1 MFYHLGWMMAES
13 RILVVDDS
21 EIIREMLASY
31 LGTLGYR
38 VDVAADG
45 QSALD
50 KFLVFRYQLIISDLQ
65 MPYIDGLSLLK
76 QIKATAADTQVIILT
91 GHATLDSAVEALRL
105 GAYDYQF
112 KPLENMESFARL
124 VDRALKHH
132 DLLAE
137 NERLVE
143 ELRQANS
150 HLESQVA
157 DRTRELQ
164 IANESLLSLDRL
176 KSDFISVVSHELRTP
191 LAAIVLQTQLL
202 TQDLRSLPPDRLA
215 QAYSSL
221 ATNTRRLQIQIDNLL
236 DFALIERGELD
247 LNFKPCSMNQ
257 IARDVVDL
265 YEARA
270 AEKHLNFSLSL
281 PPTTTLS
288 VIADGP
294 RLRSAL
300 VHLVDNAVKFTPDGG
315 TITISVH
322 GMATMPGGTEPAV
335 ALAVRDNGIG
345 IPPDLQQK
353 LFTAFSQADMST
365 TRRYG
370 GMGIGLALA
379 ARILAAHRGKITFKS
394 ELGNGSL
401 FALWVPTR
409 QPESYQPQDLWRP
422 ERTMVSMM

>member
-1 MFYHLGWMMAES
+1 MTEP
-13 RILVVDDS
+13 RILIVDDS
-21 EIIREMLASY
+21 EIIREMLAAF
-31 LGTLGYR
+31 LGTIGYP

-45 QSALD
+45 ESALD
-50 KFLVFRYQLIISDLQ
+50 KFLVFKHQLIISDLQ
-65 MPYIDGLSLLK
+65 MPRMEGLTLLK
-76 QIKATAADTQVIILT
+76 QIKAENADTQVIILT

-112 KPLENMESFARL
+112 KPLDNMESFARL
-124 VDRALKHH
+124 VGRALNHYA
-132 DLLAE
+132 LLTE
-137 NERLVE
+137 NKRLVE
-143 ELRQANS
+143 ELQQANS
-150 HLESQVA
+150 QLESQVA
-157 DRTRELQ
+157 ERTRELQ
-164 IANESLLSLDRL
+164 VAYESLRSLDRL
-176 KSDFISVVSHELRTP
+176 KNDFISVVSHELRTP
-191 LAAIVLQTQLL
+191 LAALLLETHLL
-202 TQDLRSLPPDRLA
+202 TQDLRILPPDKLSRTYA
-215 QAYSSL
+215 SL

-247 LNFKPCSMNQ
+247 LNFKPCSINQ

-281 PPTTTLS
+281 PPTTALS

-322 GMATMPGGTEPAV
+322 GMATMPGGSEAAV
-335 ALAVRDNGIG
+335 AIAVRDNGIG
-345 IPPDLQQK
+345 IPSDLQQK

-379 ARILAAHRGKITFKS
+379 GRIVAAHRGKITFKS

-409 QPESYQPQDLWRP
+409 QPESEMMQETRGS
-422 ERTMVSMM
+422 ERMLAMAV

>member
-1 MFYHLGWMMAES
+1 MTDP

-21 EIIREMLASY
+21 EIIREMLASF

-38 VDVAADG
+38 VDMAADG
-45 QSALD
+45 QSAFD
-50 KFLVFRYQLIISDLQ
+50 KFLIFRYQLIISDLQ
-65 MPYIDGLSLLK
+65 MPFVDGLSLLK
-76 QIKATAADTQVIILT
+76 QVKALAAQTQVVILT

-112 KPLENMESFARL
+112 KPLDNMESFARL
-124 VDRALKHH
+124 VDRALKHYA
-132 DLLAE
+132 LLTE

-143 ELRQANS
+143 KLRQANAQ
-150 HLESQVA
+150 LESQVA
-157 DRTRELQ
+157 ERTRELQ

-176 KSDFISVVSHELRTP
+176 KNDFISVVSHELRTP
-191 LAAIVLQTQLL
+191 LAVIVLEAQLL
-202 TQDLRSLPPDRLA
+202 TQESRQLPPDKLGHTYLA
-215 QAYSSL
+215 L

-236 DFALIERGELD
+236 DFALIERGELE
-247 LNFKPCSMNQ
+247 LNLKPCSMNQ

-265 YEARA
+265 YETRA

-335 ALAVRDNGIG
+335 AIAVRDNGIG
-345 IPPDLQQK
+345 IPPDVQQK
-353 LFTAFSQADMST
+353 LFTGFSQADMST

-379 ARILAAHRGKITFKS
+379 ARIAAAHRGKITFKS

-409 QPESYQPQDLWRP
+409 QPETYLTQDLWRS
-422 ERTMVSMM
+422 ERVLASMA